1 MKLQDNKIVFESADE
16 KTLYDQI
23 VADALAKFAK
33 DNGLT
38 TAQVPAGVSGAAA
51 GDPNQVKAGDFN
63 PVQGE
68 TEIQRRKRI
77 NRAVVAVKGGKLT
90 VMDAPKEIKTIRFMR
105 AMWEK
110 DAEGMQLIRAI
121 EDEVKALSEGSATDG
136 GNLVPVEF
144 GTDLLVAIEDYSMK
158 SYCDNYNMTT
168 NELDLR
174 TVTTKPTIY
183 QVGEA
188 AAVTESETKFGKPQL
203 ISKAF
208 AGLQI
213 MSKELFQD
221 NNVGLYEKL
230 VVLFAEGFGGRMDN
244 ETIVG
249 TTFVGPLSTAAGGST
264 NITQLNVPSAVNI
277 DYKSLVK
284 CTYSLSPGQLM
295 KGGMWVMHRTTFGY
309 IQGIT
314 DSNNRPIVL
323 NPWDAQTRTL
333 LGYPV
338 YLSEQAPQDAATT
351 PVIGFG
357 NWKWVAFGL
366 RQGVAANLLTEATV
380 GGVNLASQR
389 SVGLILDVR
398 FGVNFTIAG
407 NIAVVKTQ

>member
-1 MKLQDNKIVFESADE
+1 MKLQDNKITFDSAEE
-16 KTLYDQI
+16 KALYDTMISDSIQ
-23 VADALAKFAK
+23 KFIK
-33 DNGLT
+33 DKGLDI
-38 TAQVPAGVSGAAA
+38 AIVPANLNGGHQA
-51 GDPNQVKAGDFN
+51 DPNAPEDFN
-63 PVQGE
+63 APENESKMQM
-68 TEIQRRKRI
+68 RKRLKK
-77 NRAVVAVKGGKLT
+77 ASVAISGGKLKI
-90 VMDAPKEIKTIRFMR
+90 MDAPKEIKTIRFFK
-105 AMWEK
+105 AMIEGDSASK
-110 DAEGMQLIRAI
+110 DFLREVDA
-121 EDEVKALSEGSATDG
+121 EVKALSEGSAADG
-136 GNLVPVEF
+136 GNLVPIEF
-144 GTDLLVAIEDYSMK
+144 ATDLLVAIEDYSMK
-158 SYCDNYNMTT
+158 GFCDNYDMSA

-188 AAVTESETKFGKPQL
+188 VAVTESGTKFGKPQL

-230 VVLFAEGFGGRMDN
+230 VVLFAEGFGARMDN

-249 TTFVGPLSTAAGGST
+249 TTFVGPLSVAAGGST
-264 NITQLNVPSAVNI
+264 NITQLAVASAKDV
-277 DYKSLVK
+277 DYQSLVNV
-284 CTYSLSPGQLM
+284 TYALSPGQLM
-295 KGGMWVMHRTTFGY
+295 KGGMWVMHRTIFGY
-309 IQGIT
+309 IQGIV
-314 DSNNRPIVL
+314 DANKRPIVL
-323 NPWDAQTRTL
+323 NPWDARTRTL

-351 PVIGFG
+351 PIIGFG

-366 RQGVAANLLTEATV
+366 RQGIQASLLTEATV

-398 FGVNFTIAG
+398 FGVNFTLPG